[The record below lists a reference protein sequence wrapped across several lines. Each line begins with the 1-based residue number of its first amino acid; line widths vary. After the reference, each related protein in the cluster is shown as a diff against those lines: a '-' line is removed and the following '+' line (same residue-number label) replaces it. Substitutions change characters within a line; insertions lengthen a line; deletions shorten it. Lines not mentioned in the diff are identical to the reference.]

1 MYKKEFG
8 NAQGELVTIN
18 QMAEISN
25 LGISTIRKV
34 AEEAVTALIN
44 DFFLTTSN
52 RFTVKYIST
61 KENQAQIAR

>member
-8 NAQGELVTIN
+8 NAQGELVTVN

-34 AEEAVTALIN
+34 AEEANAVRRIGRCYRIN
-44 DFFLTTSN
+44 KRVFLDY
-52 RFTVKYIST
+52 V
-61 KENQAQIAR
+61 EQIYS